1 MKKTKRSSILHALC
15 LTVLVC
21 FMFSSCSVEDLAE
34 NPDTRLTV
42 DKSTITAIIT
52 GTDRSGNKPTI
63 NIVANRGFELSCDAD
78 WIKPQITSGKG
89 VVSVPID
96 IDGNDSGS
104 TRVGKLTVKSKEKS
118 EIITITQNLDPDTDD
133 KLEIGHVYLNEDF
146 AWITSDYVN
155 NEGTPIPD
163 YMNDF
168 EKSTTPTIANVLG
181 VAANSALKTKWQEQG
196 WTPYV
201 KPEVTVSVYFVVGAL
216 KFGTSSR
223 GGGIISPPLKIAAS
237 KTTSVNLTFDVIN
250 NISVNDKTT
259 TSPGY
264 GTGTTDNDYMTIE
277 IIGAG
282 TFVDDSKSR
291 DFKIGNIKWND
302 WQSKSVIVK
311 GIDSD
316 TKFIFRSQNM
326 DNSTGKSRWYL
337 DNVKMVKTT
346 R

>member
-118 EIITITQNLDPDTDD
+118 EIVTITQNLDPDTDD

-146 AWITSDYVN
+146 AWVEQYGGQDQVQFPDQGTTISVRKQATAVSRFLEYGYGEYNYTGDCMYMAKHYLKLGRTAQQNGLTIKLQNITP
-155 NEGTPIPD
+155 G
-163 YMNDF
+163 
-168 EKSTTPTIANVLG
+168 KSTNI
-181 VAANSALKTKWQEQG
+181 K
-196 WTPYV
+196 
-201 KPEVTVSVYFVVGAL
+201 
-216 KFGTSSR
+216 
-223 GGGIISPPLKIAAS
+223 
-237 KTTSVNLTFDVIN
+237 LTFDAAPVIDYTN
-250 NISVNDKTT
+250 GAITNIDPTT
-259 TSPGY
+259 ITV
-264 GTGTTDNDYMTIE
+264 E
-277 IIGAG
+277 IIDGDG
-282 TFVDDSKSR
+282 TVNNATSR
-291 DFKIGNIKWND
+291 LSDAMSMNIQTYNQWANME
-302 WQSKSVIVK
+302 VILYGVTANTQ
-311 GIDSD
+311 IV
-316 TKFIFRSQNM
+316 IRSTQQKE
-326 DNSTGKSRWYL
+326 TGKKRWYL